1 VRINYRIIPEPQEDT
16 RSIYKKNERK
26 IEPLIV
32 GEGDLDYI
40 CGRCDNV
47 IAQSVARSQIA
58 SDAEFQ
64 CPYRQTFNEIE

>member
-1 VRINYRIIPEPQEDT
+1 MRINCRIIPEPQEDT

>member
-1 VRINYRIIPEPQEDT
+1 MRINCRIIPEPQEGT
-16 RSIYKKNERK
+16 RPIYKKNERK

-40 CGRCDNV
+40 CGRCDNI
-47 IAQSVARSQIA
+47 IAQSVSRSQIA
-58 SDAEFQ
+58 SDAKFQ